1 MRYLLILAFLL
12 VGSTSAFAQKDQ
24 FPLTAKV
31 TASESETVPT
41 GTSTSQSTAMKGTT
55 WEHPQQHTRIQY
67 GNSIMVTAELENKLY
82 RLQSPQLLDP
92 GDYPASID
100 KGIVRLQVK
109 DKNGK
114 EKTIKLRVISV
125 AAKP

>member
-1 MRYLLILAFLL
+1 MRHLLILALLL
-12 VGSTSAFAQKDQ
+12 VGATSAFAQKDQ

-31 TASESETVPT
+31 TASESEAVPT
-41 GTSTSQSTAMKGTT
+41 GTSTSQSTATR
-55 WEHPQQHTRIQY
+55 QHTRIQY
-67 GNSIMVTAELENKLY
+67 GNSITVTAELESKVY
-82 RLQSPQLLDP
+82 RLQSPRLLDP

-100 KGIVRLQVK
+100 KGVVRLQVK

-114 EKTIKLRVISV
+114 EKTIKLRIIAV